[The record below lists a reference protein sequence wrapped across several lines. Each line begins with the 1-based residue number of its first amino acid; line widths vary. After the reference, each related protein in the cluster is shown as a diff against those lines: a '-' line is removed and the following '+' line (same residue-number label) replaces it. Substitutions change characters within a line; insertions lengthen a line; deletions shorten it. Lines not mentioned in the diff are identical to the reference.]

1 MDNILAKSD
10 VFIGEQKMIRKQ
22 AEKKSISHLNVL
34 GKIIWSVAT
43 VFLLLSTSIMIVEGL
58 SRFFFNVSYFWAEEL
73 VRFLMVWAFFLTLGI
88 AGFRFYHIRTEL
100 LVQRLS
106 AGMQKVT
113 WLLAGVAGMLFSGI
127 LFYSSIFQVMRLHKM
142 GMVSESNLEIPLWIV
157 SLAVPVGAL
166 ALFMYYFMVAV
177 YALKGIDPFVS
188 DEPEE
193 GIDENVLNAVS
204 KGAQL

>member
-10 VFIGEQKMIRKQ
+10 VFMGEHNMTRKQ
-22 AEKKSISHLNVL
+22 MEKKSISELNIL
-34 GKIIWSVAT
+34 AKIIWSVAT
-43 VFLLLSTSIMIVEGL
+43 VFLLVSTSIMIVEGL

-106 AGMQKVT
+106 VGMQKVT
-113 WLLAGVAGMLFSGI
+113 WLLASVAGMVFAGI
-127 LFYSSIFQVMRLHKM
+127 LFYSSIFQVMRLYKM

-157 SLAVPVGAL
+157 SLAVPIGGL

-177 YALKGIDPFVS
+177 YAWKGIDPFVS
-188 DEPEE
+188 DEPDE
-193 GIDENVLNAVS
+193 GVDEKVLNAVS

>member
-1 MDNILAKSD
+1 MDNIMDKSD
-10 VFIGEQKMIRKQ
+10 VFIGEYKVSREQT
-22 AEKKSISHLNVL
+22 EKKSISQLNIL
-34 GKIIWSVAT
+34 AKIVWSVAT
-43 VFLLLSTSIMIVEGL
+43 VFLLVATSIMIVEGL
-58 SRFFFNVSYFWAEEL
+58 SRFFFNVSYFWAEEV

-106 AGMQKVT
+106 VRLQRVT
-113 WLLAGVAGMLFSGI
+113 WLLASVAGMIFAGI
-127 LFYSSIFQVMRLHKM
+127 LVYSSFFQVTRLHMM

-157 SLAVPVGAL
+157 FLAVPIGGL
-166 ALFMYYFMVAV
+166 ALFMYYFMAAV
-177 YALKGIDPFVS
+177 YAWKGTDPFVS
-188 DEPEE
+188 DEAEE

>member
-10 VFIGEQKMIRKQ
+10 VFMGEHEMTRKR
-22 AEKKSISHLNVL
+22 AEKKSIAQLNVL
-34 GKIIWSVAT
+34 AKIIWSVAT

-113 WLLAGVAGMLFSGI
+113 WLLAGVAGMVFAGI

-157 SLAVPVGAL
+157 SLA
-166 ALFMYYFMVAV
+166 LFMYYFMVAV
-177 YALKGIDPFVS
+177 YAWKRVDPFVS